1 MPAHN
6 RRTCI
11 SSSKM
16 IKDAW
21 FFCWVF
27 FFSHDNLKERLLTDE
42 HTKGKEALVPFG
54 RVLQK
59 PYDKYAKPLSNP
71 ASRLF
76 GIVKCV
82 KAMFTLPVT
91 PEYRGHGGGWQYNKM
106 RVLTTLRNQAE
117 TCNQDWKA
125 QLGYLS
131 KVEKWCFVKRV
142 DEHGHS

>member
-1 MPAHN
+1 MFLASVPPLKVDKQINACAQPQDLH
-6 RRTCI
+6 
-11 SSSKM
+11 
-16 IKDAW
+16 
-21 FFCWVF
+21 FFLKNDKGCLVFLLSFF

-117 TCNQDWKA
+117 TCNQD
-125 QLGYLS
+125 
-131 KVEKWCFVKRV
+131 
-142 DEHGHS
+142 